1 MVFLDL
7 VLLNLV
13 FLCMVHCNSLVC
25 DSKRDER
32 CFIFSPS
39 LGGFCSS
46 LGGTVGRVFIH
57 TGAFTDWPPEA
68 GPVRL
73 SLAAGV
79 SAGSIEFEFSMSMAS
94 AEVVAGFGGLR
105 SRPSRSTLN
114 DSLAVN

>member
-1 MVFLDL
+1 MH
-7 VLLNLV
+7 LV
-13 FLCMVHCNSLVC
+13 FLCMVHCNLLVC
-25 DSKRDER
+25 DTNTGER
-32 CFIFSPS
+32 CFILSPS

-73 SLAAGV
+73 SLAVVAAAGT
-79 SAGSIEFEFSMSMAS
+79 IEFEFSMLMAS

-105 SRPSRSTLN
+105 SRPSRST
-114 DSLAVN
+114 